1 MKRIIYILAVLGL
14 AAFLPSCE
22 KPQEPAGEQTQL
34 KLDKSMLSFSS
45 EGGVLTVGYTA
56 SGEASA
62 VEAEYDADWISYVKD
77 AGETLEVS
85 VAANST
91 KEQRKAV
98 VTLLYGKASAELEIV
113 QSAASDFSVDISVT
127 ATTETT
133 AEVKAVPSDDETG
146 YIVMTSLKDDYLQYG
161 SDQELADATVALIQQ
176 YASFYGYSVS
186 EFLESSGMMK
196 KGERSLRFT
205 GMEPGTEYILYAFG
219 IDGGDGSQISDV
231 VISEFK
237 TDDIDM
243 NGMTFTIEPDVQGP
257 EVSVKV
263 TPSIT
268 DQSYVFTI
276 ISAEALATAESIE
289 AYMKEMIQTQ
299 ISYGAMDGLTA
310 EETIAEISWTG
321 ENTFSTTLN
330 ANTAYVALA
339 CSVTPIGLINSE
351 IASAVFTTG
360 DVVPSD
366 NTFTISTADVNV
378 TSAGIKVVA
387 SNQDPYIILLDKA
400 SGWKDVAEEDYRSKI
415 LAEFDLSYATALTG
429 TTETVI
435 EELEENTEYIVLV
448 GGYTAGAF
456 TTDIAHATFTTM
468 QDGDPTQ
475 LQFSISVDDITQT
488 GATVN
493 ITGTPENALYY
504 WNVGPASMTDDDIRA
519 DVEYMAQS
527 YISIGYVEDL
537 ADFMQNF
544 GSRGKDSYRYT
555 DLEQRTDYIVYT
567 FGVNK
572 DGSYATD
579 IVRSEPFRLSEEV
592 LSDASITLSYDKY
605 FNCDEVVALYPQF
618 SSWSGEAEA
627 VLPMEADL
635 SGDVDK
641 YYYTVY
647 FGDLTDQDRYSDGLV
662 IEELLKQG
670 YSTPTQVFLCDF
682 GVDMT
687 ILGVAFDA
695 EGNPGKVFRQKFSLD
710 ADGASPADEFSP
722 DMVPD
727 ASSKMSA
734 GAGGRTAMKSAGRA
748 SDVSGFAYRSVME
761 KLENV
766 SKTKKQQSALPD
778 VAVRK

>member
-1 MKRIIYILAVLGL
+1 MRRIIYILAALGL
-14 AAFLPSCE
+14 VSCLSSCE
-22 KPQEPAGEQTQL
+22 KPQEPAEEPVEL
-34 KLDKSMLSFSS
+34 KLEKSMLTFAS

-62 VEAEYDADWISYVKD
+62 VDAEYDADWISHVLDIGD
-77 AGETLEVS
+77 ALEVS
-85 VAANST
+85 VEANST
-91 KEQRKAV
+91 KEQRTAA
-98 VTLLYGKASAELEIV
+98 VTLFYGEASAELEIV
-113 QSAASDFSVDISVT
+113 QLAANDFTVDISVT
-127 ATTETT
+127 STTETT

-161 SDQELADATVALIQQ
+161 SDQALADATVDLIKQ
-176 YASFYGYSVS
+176 YAAYYGYSVS

-196 KGERSLRFT
+196 QGEKTLRF
-205 GMEPGTEYILYAFG
+205 GSMEPGTEYIVYSFG
-219 IDGGDGSQISDV
+219 IDSGDGSQVSDI
-231 VISEFK
+231 VISEFR
-237 TDDIDM
+237 TDDIEM
-243 NGMTFTIEPDVQGP
+243 NGMTFTIGPDIQGPDVNVR
-257 EVSVKV
+257 VS
-263 TPSIT
+263 PSIP

-276 ISAEALATAESIE
+276 ISEEALATAESIG

-299 ISYGAMDGLTA
+299 ITYGAMDGLSA

-321 ENTFSTTLN
+321 EQTFSTTLN
-330 ANTAYVALA
+330 ANTDYVALV
-339 CSVTPIGLINSE
+339 CSVTPAGLINSE
-351 IASAVFTTG
+351 IASAGFATG
-360 DVVPSD
+360 DVAPSD
-366 NTFTISTADVNV
+366 NTFTISTGDVNV

-387 SNQDPYIILLDKA
+387 SNQDPYVILLDKA
-400 SGWKDVAEEDYRSKI
+400 AGWKDVSEADFKSKI
-415 LAEFDLSYATALTG
+415 LSEFDLSDAPSLTG

-435 EELEENTEYIVLV
+435 EELEENTEYIVMV

-456 TTDIAHATFTTM
+456 TTDITHATFTTM
-468 QDGDPTQ
+468 QDGDPSQ

-504 WNVGPASMTDDDIRA
+504 WNVGQASMTDDDIREA
-519 DVEYMAQS
+519 VQYMAQS
-527 YISIGYVEDL
+527 YISIGYVADL
-537 ADFMQNF
+537 ADFMKNF

-572 DGSYATD
+572 DGSYATE

-592 LSDASITLSYDKY
+592 LSDASVTLSYDKY

-627 VLPMEADL
+627 VLPVEASL
-635 SGDVDK
+635 SGGADR

-695 EGNPGKVFRQKFSLD
+695 EGNPGKVFRHKFCLD
-710 ADGASPADEFSP
+710 ADGVAPAEEFSP
-722 DMVPD
+722 DMVPGI
-727 ASSKMSA
+727 SSKMSA
-734 GAGGRTAMKSAGRA
+734 GAGGRAALKAAGRV
-748 SDVSGFAYRSVME
+748 SDVSGFAYRSVTE
-761 KLENV
+761 KLENT
-766 SKTKKQQSALPD
+766 SKTIKQQPELRD